1 MKKLHIVFLLLL
13 TVFSASTFA
22 EELFKSNVT
31 ASYYADKFHGKKTSS
46 GETFNMY
53 AFTAAHKTLPFNT
66 IVKVTNLSN
75 GKSVNV
81 RVNDRGP
88 FSENRE
94 IDVSKAAAEKLDM
107 VAAGT
112 AQVSLEIVQLG
123 DTVATETAVTPAS
136 SPTSSAS
143 SIEDTINEPKTLDPN
158 KRWDIQLGAFAK
170 RENAEALA
178 QKLVDAGFKNVVFQR
193 TTEVTRVVIK
203 DTPTSEVQGVLT
215 SLESKGFT
223 DYFVRERKAD
233 SVTSTN
239 PSTIPTDSDSSTVD
253 AK

>member
-1 MKKLHIVFLLLL
+1 MKKIHIAFLLLL
-13 TVFSASTFA
+13 TAFSTVSSFA

-66 IVKVTNLSN
+66 IVKVTNLLN

-81 RVNDRGP
+81 RINDRGP

-123 DTVATETAVTPAS
+123 DTVAVETSAVPSTTAS
-136 SPTSSAS
+136 TSSAT
-143 SIEDTINEPKTLDPN
+143 DKINKLKKLDPN

-170 RENAEALA
+170 RENAESLA
-178 QKLVDAGFKNVVFQR
+178 QRLVDAGFKNVVFQR

-203 DTPTSEVQGVLT
+203 DVPTNEVQDALT
-215 SLESKGFT
+215 NLENKGFN
-223 DYFVRERKAD
+223 DYFVRERKAE
-233 SVTSTN
+233 SLSSTN
-239 PSTIPTDSDSSTVD
+239 PSSIPTDSDSSAVD

>member
-46 GETFNMY
+46 GTPQGGCISPV
-53 AFTAAHKTLPFNT
+53 PFNT

-107 VAAGT
+107 VTAGT

-136 SPTSSAS
+136 SSTSSAS
-143 SIEDTINEPKTLDPN
+143 SIEDTINKLKKLDPN

>member
-1 MKKLHIVFLLLL
+1 MKKLHIAFLLLL

-88 FSENRE
+88 FSDNRE

-107 VAAGT
+107 LATGT
-112 AQVSLEIVQLG
+112 ANVSLEIVQLG
-123 DTVATETAVTPAS
+123 ETSATETAAAS
-136 SPTSSAS
+136 STSTSTL
-143 SIEDTINEPKTLDPN
+143 EETINKLKKLDPN

-203 DTPTSEVQGVLT
+203 DAATSEVQGILT
-215 SLESKGFT
+215 NLESKGFT
-223 DYFVRERKAD
+223 DYFVRERKAE
-233 SVTSTN
+233 SVSSTN
-239 PSTIPTDSDSSTVD
+239 PSAIPTDSDNSTID